1 MLEDSRVALSF
12 GDKFGDTCLVK
23 LALSVTLLAVALMGC
38 KKAPDLAGRWNM
50 QMGVTSMQVEFGA
63 GTYSGTMSSLG
74 QTGQVSGAYHTEGNI
89 LVMDP
94 PTVVGA
100 AGSATPSGGVMR
112 VRMVPVSPDLINLET
127 GKQTFTLTR
136 IGPAK

>member
-1 MLEDSRVALSF
+1 M
-12 GDKFGDTCLVK
+12 K
-23 LALSVTLLAVALMGC
+23 LALPFAVLAIALVGC

-63 GTYSGTMSSLG
+63 GTYSGTMTSMG
-74 QTGQVSGAYHTEGNI
+74 QTGQVTGAYHTEGAI

-100 AGSATPSGGVMR
+100 AGSATPGGGVMR
-112 VRMVPVSPDLINLET
+112 VKMVAVSPDLINLQA
-127 GKQTFTLTR
+127 GNQTFTLTR